1 MFPKP
6 INVQSLD
13 NYHLA
18 LSYDDGTKGTV
29 DLSNLAHKGV
39 FEQWEQNN
47 LFSKVYID
55 SETQTIAWNED
66 LDVCPD
72 SLYLKL
78 IGISFED
85 YKKRVYATD

>member
-18 LSYDDGTKGTV
+18 LSYDDGTTGTV

-47 LFSKVYID
+47 LFNKVYID
-55 SETQTIAWNED
+55 SETQTIAWNKI
-66 LDVCPD
+66 
-72 SLYLKL
+72 LKIVERKL
-78 IGISFED
+78 CIP
-85 YKKRVYATD
+85 

>member
-18 LSYDDGTKGTV
+18 LSHDDEITGTV
-29 DLSNLAHKGV
+29 DLSNLTQKGI

-66 LDVCPD
+66 LDVCPY

-78 IGISFED
+78 IGIPFGD
-85 YKKRVYATD
+85 YKKRVYAKD

>member
-18 LSYDDGTKGTV
+18 LSYDDEITGTV
-29 DLSNLAHKGV
+29 DLSNLAQKGI

-66 LDVCPD
+66 LDVCPY

>member
-18 LSYDDGTKGTV
+18 LSYDDGTTGTV
-29 DLSNLAHKGV
+29 DLSNLAHKGI

-47 LFSKVYID
+47 LFNKVYID

>member
-18 LSYDDGTKGTV
+18 LSYDDGTTGMV
-29 DLSNLAHKGV
+29 DLSNLAHKGI
-39 FEQWEQNN
+39 FEQWKQNN
-47 LFSKVYID
+47 LFNKVYID

-66 LDVCPD
+66 LDICPD

>member
-6 INVQSLD
+6 ITVQSLD

-18 LSYDDGTKGTV
+18 LSYDDGTIGTV

-47 LFSKVYID
+47 LFNKVYID
-55 SETQTIAWNED
+55 TETQTIAWNED

-78 IGISFED
+78 KGISFED
-85 YKKRVYATD
+85 YKSLIHATD

>member
-6 INVQSLD
+6 ITVQSLD
-13 NYHLA
+13 NYQIA
-18 LSYDDGTKGTV
+18 LSYDDGTRGTV
-29 DLSNLAHKGV
+29 DLSNLAHKGI
-39 FEQWEQNN
+39 FEQWERDN
-47 LFSKVYID
+47 LFNKVYID

-78 IGISFED
+78 IGMSFED